1 MLRSLK
7 SCVKPIIS
15 SLARLLNETSNLHE
29 IWNNDDLR
37 ASGQFAKVK
46 RNIPLL
52 LMAFPLFNPIARAE
66 TGENV
71 EVRTRIYHG
80 RNYSRAKLIL
90 DNIFK

>member
-1 MLRSLK
+1 
-7 SCVKPIIS
+7 
-15 SLARLLNETSNLHE
+15 
-29 IWNNDDLR
+29 
-37 ASGQFAKVK
+37 
-46 RNIPLL
+46 
-52 LMAFPLFNPIARAE
+52 MAFPLFNPIARAE